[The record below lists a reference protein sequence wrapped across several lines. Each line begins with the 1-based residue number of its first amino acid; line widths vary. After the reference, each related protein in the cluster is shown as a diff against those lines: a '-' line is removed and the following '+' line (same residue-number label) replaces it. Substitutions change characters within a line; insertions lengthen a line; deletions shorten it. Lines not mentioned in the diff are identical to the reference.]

1 MKVLFAVNNDKIS
14 EAVIKK
20 YPKDYKELL
29 SYKNVYY
36 FNAILKEI
44 QNDKSY
50 DRIVISEDLE
60 PFVNTNH
67 DSIDNFLFNHLDK
80 ISDEAQGNDGKE
92 ISIILICS
100 ERRTFGSNILSKLF
114 SIGIYNALIGNDRS
128 MDNLCRLINRP
139 RTKKEAKLYYRI
151 DQATYESAVDNGEVS
166 ETEIQN
172 ILNHFKKLGKS
183 TDRYTDSFNNIAGQ
197 YTDDQLKLIIN
208 VLPMK
213 VKAVLEA
220 ESDKY
225 QSLMGTSSDE
235 RRNVAPVE
243 PGIRVN
249 TIGSGKDTNVSG
261 PIVIPSGVKR
271 FTGNARPVVPNNV
284 QAAPARPVQQVR
296 PEQKVERIPEIP
308 EGSVP
313 QKPQQPEQ
321 SQIRQTMQVTPKE
334 SILQSNNNPGRVIP
348 KNIAQRPNPVAQ
360 DPVVNHTVNR
370 PPVVPRTF
378 PDRPEKDASGL
389 IRTFPDAPGA
399 VKPKPI
405 VPESEEEKEPVVD
418 IEEPIETSIDD
429 VFVEEPDTQ
438 EVEVNEPQE
447 AKVNSGKKYTGTIA
461 QVKRTLIARRKVNPA
476 PVEPV
481 MPEVEQPEISP
492 LEPEVEEIEEVEDV
506 AAEEPRRGRGRPRK
520 PVSEEELNKPKG
532 KRGRPRKNMPE
543 EESSNL
549 DDLLGGIGAESSVLP
564 GLEDSEENSIL
575 PGLEEEESV
584 LPGLEDEEAESVLPG
599 LDETE
604 EDVLPGLEEEEVSD
618 EVVMPGLEDE
628 EEAADE
634 DLGTIPGLDDLEE
647 SEDNGVLPGLE
658 DEEADG
664 DAVDVNSLLADL
676 DEDSDSGNELPGLEE
691 DESALPGLEEDED
704 LGTIPGL
711 EDSEEASDDGMLP
724 GMDEESEE
732 AVIPGLDDEPE
743 YDDSIPGLDE
753 ETEYDD
759 TIPGLDEEQEDDGA
773 IPGLDEEQEDDGAI
787 PGLDEEQEYDDSIP
801 GLDEE
806 DEDLGAIPG
815 LEDNDDEYDQESN
828 AIESIKPQIDY
839 SMSSLNSLLSKDKKI
854 VAFVGATKNG
864 TSFLINNLAL
874 MFSMMG
880 IDVAILDMTQNK
892 NSYYLFTDSR
902 EELRKIA
909 YTSLSKLENGYAD
922 GIKFNKNL
930 TVYTGL
936 PSDGAVYENAE
947 PILSTLVQNH
957 SLILI
962 DTDFTTPPAYFASSQ
977 EIYLVQSMDILT
989 IQPLTAFL
997 RDLKFKGAWEPEKAR
1012 VVINKEVPIR
1022 ILSNKTIIG
1031 GMSRYNGPDMS
1042 VMTDLFNK
1050 DMVKACSIPF
1060 DEKVYAKYL
1069 ETLATCKLSIGSLPK
1084 QFRAKLQILGEMV
1097 YPRLNSKTSYSPT
1110 PDVGG
1115 MDYNGNNFSNDT
1127 NSTLNKMKKKF

>member
-20 YPKDYKELL
+20 YPKEYKELL

-67 DSIDNFLFNHLDK
+67 DSIDNFLFGHLDK

-100 ERRTFGSNILSKLF
+100 ERRTFGSSILSRLF
-114 SIGIYNALIGNDRS
+114 SIGIYNALIGNDRN
-128 MDNLCRLINRP
+128 MDNLCKLINRP
-139 RTKKEAKLYYRI
+139 RTKKEAKIYYRI
-151 DQATYESAVDNGEVS
+151 DQATYESVVDTGEVS

-183 TDRYTDSFNNIAGQ
+183 TDRYTDSFNNIAAQ

-213 VKAVLEA
+213 VKAVLEE

-225 QSLMGTSSDE
+225 QSLMGTSE
-235 RRNVAPVE
+235 EFKNKKKAEVTE

-249 TIGSGKDTNVSG
+249 TIGSGRETNISG
-261 PIVIPSGVKR
+261 PIVIPSGIKR
-271 FTGNARPVVPNNV
+271 FTGTKTVSTNSVVAPQEKTVVATEPTV
-284 QAAPARPVQQVR
+284 QEQPKQQVPVQKPIPAQQVPVQKQNPVQPIQEEVQPSKEVVR
-296 PEQKVERIPEIP
+296 PETQN
-308 EGSVP
+308 VP
-313 QKPQQPEQ
+313 QQ
-321 SQIRQTMQVTPKE
+321 SP
-334 SILQSNNNPGRVIP
+334 VIP
-348 KNIAQRPNPVAQ
+348 KNMGQKPNSIPQ
-360 DPVVNHTVNR
+360 DPMITRKEVVME
-370 PPVVPRTF
+370 PPKTENLEEVMSPKQ
-378 PDRPEKDASGL
+378 PEVLQHG
-389 IRTFPDAPGA
+389 
-399 VKPKPI
+399 
-405 VPESEEEKEPVVD
+405 
-418 IEEPIETSIDD
+418 ET
-429 VFVEEPDTQ
+429 
-438 EVEVNEPQE
+438 
-447 AKVNSGKKYTGTIA
+447 KKYTGTIS
-461 QVKRTLIARRKVNPA
+461 QVKRTLIARRK
-476 PVEPV
+476 PVSTEPIIQ
-481 MPEVEQPEISP
+481 EQPTIQDTLIDVSV
-492 LEPEVEEIEEVEDV
+492 PE
-506 AAEEPRRGRGRPRK
+506 AEENEELDDLMIDEPKRGRGRPRK
-520 PVSEEELNKPKG
+520 ILSEEELNKPKG
-532 KRGRPRKNMPE
+532 KRGRPRKNALE
-543 EESSNL
+543 EENEIDNLFSELGDSSE
-549 DDLLGGIGAESSVLP
+549 GSMLP
-564 GLEDSEENSIL
+564 GLDETEEDS
-575 PGLEEEESV
+575 GM
-584 LPGLEDEEAESVLPG
+584 LPGLEDEEENNEVLPG

-604 EDVLPGLEEEEVSD
+604 E
-618 EVVMPGLEDE
+618 ED
-628 EEAADE
+628 
-634 DLGTIPGLDDLEE
+634 GI
-647 SEDNGVLPGLE
+647 LPGLE
-658 DEEADG
+658 DEEDTNEVLPGLDETEEEDEALPGLEESEEEDEALPGLEESEEEDETLPELEESEEIDDG
-664 DAVDVNSLLADL
+664 MIPGLEESEEIDDGMIPGLEESEEIDDGMIPGLGETEETDDIAIPEKEEVEEDTTIPEPESDDITAIPGLDDVEEGEEVDVNSLLADL
-676 DEDSDSGNELPGLEE
+676 D
-691 DESALPGLEEDED
+691 DEND
-704 LGTIPGL
+704 
-711 EDSEEASDDGMLP
+711 ASLAGEDDGM
-724 GMDEESEE
+724 M
-732 AVIPGLDDEPE
+732 
-743 YDDSIPGLDE
+743 PGLDE
-753 ETEYDD
+753 NKDSVEEISESDD
-759 TIPGLDEEQEDDGA
+759 TEETLLPGMGFE
-773 IPGLDEEQEDDGAI
+773 
-787 PGLDEEQEYDDSIP
+787 
-801 GLDEE
+801 DEE
-806 DEDLGAIPG
+806 DPFATTNKE
-815 LEDNDDEYDQESN
+815 ESN
-828 AIESIKPQIDY
+828 AVESIKPQIDY
-839 SMSSLNSLLSKDKKI
+839 SMSNLNSLLSKDKKI

-864 TSFLINNLAL
+864 TSFIINNLAL

-909 YTSLSKLENGYAD
+909 YTSLSKLENGYAE

-936 PSDGAVYENAE
+936 PSDGTVYENAE

-1012 VVINKEVPIR
+1012 VIINKEVPIR

-1031 GMSRYNGPDMS
+1031 GMSRYNGPDMT

-1069 ETLATCKLSIGSLPK
+1069 ETLATCKLSISSLPK

-1097 YPRLNSKTSYSPT
+1097 YPRLNSKTSYNPSPNM
-1110 PDVGG
+1110 GG
-1115 MDYNGNNFSNDT
+1115 DNYNPGGNAFSNNT
-1127 NSTLNKMKKKF
+1127 NNILNKMKKNI

>member
-20 YPKDYKELL
+20 YPKEYKELL

-100 ERRTFGSNILSKLF
+100 ERRTFGSNILNKLF

-128 MDNLCRLINRP
+128 MDNLCKLINRP
-139 RTKKEAKLYYRI
+139 RTKKEAKVYYRI

-183 TDRYTDSFNNIAGQ
+183 TDRYTDSFNNIAAQ
-197 YTDDQLKLIIN
+197 YTDDQLKLIVN

-235 RRNVAPVE
+235 RRTVAPVE
-243 PGIRVN
+243 SGISVN
-249 TIGSGKDTNVSG
+249 TIGSGREPNING

-271 FTGNARPVVPNNV
+271 FTGGARPIVPNNTASKPQPTPKSVQQPVQQSQRPAV
-284 QAAPARPVQQVR
+284 QAVSQQKAVQQAVAQQRPTQSVAQNQVQQRPVQTQPVQQPQVAQVR
-296 PEQKVERIPEIP
+296 KT
-308 EGSVP
+308 P
-313 QKPQQPEQ
+313 QAVQGGP
-321 SQIRQTMQVTPKE
+321 
-334 SILQSNNNPGRVIP
+334 VIP
-348 KNIAQRPNPVAQ
+348 KNMAQRVSPVAQ
-360 DPVVNHTVNR
+360 NPVVNQPVA
-370 PPVVPRTF
+370 PVV
-378 PDRPEKDASGL
+378 
-389 IRTFPDAPGA
+389 
-399 VKPKPI
+399 
-405 VPESEEEKEPVVD
+405 EEEPEMENPLIDDLFVDEPVEENEIVENPMVEEEETND
-418 IEEPIETSIDD
+418 IDELEVQEEPVAREQPLPH
-429 VFVEEPDTQ
+429 EE
-438 EVEVNEPQE
+438 
-447 AKVNSGKKYTGTIA
+447 GKRYTGTIA
-461 QVKRTLIARRKVNPA
+461 QVKRTLIARRKVNPVPA
-476 PVEPV
+476 VPSV
-481 MPEVEQPEISP
+481 
-492 LEPEVEEIEEVEDV
+492 PEVEEVDEPEEE
-506 AAEEPRRGRGRPRK
+506 AIEEPRRGRGRPRK
-520 PVSEEELNKPKG
+520 IVPEEELNKPKG
-532 KRGRPRKNMPE
+532 KRGRPRKNAPE
-543 EESSNL
+543 EENNL
-549 DDLLGGIGAESSVLP
+549 DDLLGEIGNS
-564 GLEDSEENSIL
+564 SEEEVMM
-575 PGLEEEESV
+575 PGV
-584 LPGLEDEEAESVLPG
+584 
-599 LDETE
+599 E
-604 EDVLPGLEEEEVSD
+604 EDVLPGLEENEEI
-618 EVVMPGLEDE
+618 L
-628 EEAADE
+628 
-634 DLGTIPGLDDLEE
+634 PGLDDSSYEE
-647 SEDNGVLPGLE
+647 EPEETMLPGMEYEEETELPGLDDIEEDNGVLPGVEE
-658 DEEADG
+658 DNDEGEE
-664 DAVDVNSLLADL
+664 VDVNSLLAGL
-676 DEDSDSGNELPGLEE
+676 DDDTSTSLPGLEDEVE
-691 DESALPGLEEDED
+691 DDGILPGLDDTEENDGMLPGLDSTDDED
-704 LGTIPGL
+704 FGAIPGL
-711 EDSEEASDDGMLP
+711 DDTEEDDGMLP
-724 GMDEESEE
+724 GLD
-732 AVIPGLDDEPE
+732 GTDDENF
-743 YDDSIPGLDE
+743 
-753 ETEYDD
+753 
-759 TIPGLDEEQEDDGA
+759 GA
-773 IPGLDEEQEDDGAI
+773 IPGLDDIEEDDGMLPGLDNADDEDFGAI
-787 PGLDEEQEYDDSIP
+787 PGLDGSNYEEEPEEETMLP
-801 GLDEE
+801 GMGFDEE
-806 DEDLGAIPG
+806 DEDPFAT
-815 LEDNDDEYDQESN
+815 NNNASQESN

-839 SMSSLNSLLSKDKKI
+839 SMSNLNSLLSKDKKI
-854 VAFVGATKNG
+854 VAFLGATKNG

-936 PSDGAVYENAE
+936 PSDDTVYENAE

-989 IQPLTAFL
+989 IQPLTSFL

-1069 ETLATCKLSIGSLPK
+1069 ETLATCKLSISSLPK

-1097 YPRLNSKTSYSPT
+1097 YPRLNSKTNYSPS
-1110 PDVGG
+1110 PDMGG
-1115 MDYNGNNFSNDT
+1115 ASYNPNGNAFSNDT
-1127 NSTLNKMKKKF
+1127 NNILNKMKKKF

>member
-1 MKVLFAVNNDKIS
+1 
-14 EAVIKK
+14 
-20 YPKDYKELL
+20 
-29 SYKNVYY
+29 
-36 FNAILKEI
+36 
-44 QNDKSY
+44 
-50 DRIVISEDLE
+50 
-60 PFVNTNH
+60 
-67 DSIDNFLFNHLDK
+67 
-80 ISDEAQGNDGKE
+80 
-92 ISIILICS
+92 LICT

-225 QSLMGTSSDE
+225 QSLMGTSSNE
-235 RRNVAPVE
+235 RRTVAPVE
-243 PGIRVN
+243 PGISVN
-249 TIGSGKDTNVSG
+249 TIGSGKSNNVSG

-271 FTGNARPVVPNNV
+271 FTGGARPVVPNNTAQV
-284 QAAPARPVQQVR
+284 APQRQAPQVIPESKKQQSINPGTPVQQR
-296 PEQKVERIPEIP
+296 TQ
-308 EGSVP
+308 
-313 QKPQQPEQ
+313 QQPV
-321 SQIRQTMQVTPKE
+321 RQTVQATPKD
-334 SILQSNNNPGRVIP
+334 SILQSNDNQGRVIP
-348 KNIAQRPNPVAQ
+348 RNMAQRQAPVAKE
-360 DPVVNHTVNR
+360 PVVNNTVNR

-378 PDRPEKDASGL
+378 PDRPVKDASGL

-399 VKPKPI
+399 VKPKA
-405 VPESEEEKEPVVD
+405 VVEETVEKEPVVD
-418 IEEPIETSIDD
+418 IEEPIVDIEEP
-429 VFVEEPDTQ
+429 VEKVMQEPVEEST
-438 EVEVNEPQE
+438 
-447 AKVNSGKKYTGTIA
+447 AKSNTNGHRYTGTIA
-461 QVKRTLIARRKVNPA
+461 QVKRTLIARRKVT
-476 PVEPV
+476 PVEPAIPMKV
-481 MPEVEQPEISP
+481 K
-492 LEPEVEEIEEVEDV
+492 EPEDVQEPVQEAYDETEVDNNL
-506 AAEEPRRGRGRPRK
+506 EEPRRGRGRPKK

-532 KRGRPRKNMPE
+532 KRGRPRKNAPE
-543 EESSNL
+543 EGNPDL
-549 DDLLGGIGAESSVLP
+549 DDLLNGIGTDET
-564 GLEDSEENSIL
+564 
-575 PGLEEEESV
+575 V
-584 LPGLEDEEAESVLPG
+584 LPGLEDEEDNVLPG
-599 LDETE
+599 LEEASEGDVLPGLEETDEEDILPGLEETNE
-604 EDVLPGLEEEEVSD
+604 EDVLPGLEEASEE
-618 EVVMPGLEDE
+618 
-628 EEAADE
+628 
-634 DLGTIPGLDDLEE
+634 
-647 SEDNGVLPGLE
+647 GVLPGLE
-658 DEEADG
+658 ETSEEDVLPEMEDEVLDDTVVPSLEDEPEEDEDLGSIPGLDDIEEQEDENTLPELENKEPDG
-664 DAVDVNSLLADL
+664 EDVDVNSLLADL
-676 DEDSDSGNELPGLEE
+676 DEDSNDSTN
-691 DESALPGLEEDED
+691 ALPGLEDGEEQEDDGMLSGLEDADED
-704 LGTIPGL
+704 LESIPGL
-711 EDSEEASDDGMLP
+711 EEEQ
-724 GMDEESEE
+724 
-732 AVIPGLDDEPE
+732 E
-743 YDDSIPGLDE
+743 YDE
-753 ETEYDD
+753 
-759 TIPGLDEEQEDDGA
+759 TIPGLDEEQENDEV
-773 IPGLDEEQEDDGAI
+773 IPGLDEEEQEDDGML
-787 PGLDEEQEYDDSIP
+787 PGLD
-801 GLDEE
+801 GEE

-815 LEDNDDEYDQESN
+815 LDDIDNEYDQESD

-854 VAFVGATKNG
+854 VSFVGATKNG

-962 DTDFTTPPAYFASSQ
+962 DTDFTTPPTYFASSQ

-1097 YPRLNSKTSYSPT
+1097 YPRLNSKTSYSPS
-1110 PDVGG
+1110 PDMGG
-1115 MDYNGNNFSNDT
+1115 MDYSANNFSNDT
-1127 NSTLNKMKKKF
+1127 NSTLNKMKRKF

>member
-1 MKVLFAVNNDKIS
+1 MKHN
-14 EAVIKK
+14 
-20 YPKDYKELL
+20 
-29 SYKNVYY
+29 
-36 FNAILKEI
+36 
-44 QNDKSY
+44 
-50 DRIVISEDLE
+50 
-60 PFVNTNH
+60 
-67 DSIDNFLFNHLDK
+67 
-80 ISDEAQGNDGKE
+80 GNDGKE

-128 MDNLCRLINRP
+128 MDNLCKLINRP

-220 ESDKY
+220 ESPKY
-225 QSLMGTSSDE
+225 QSLMGTSGEE
-235 RRNVAPVE
+235 RRRVAPAE
-243 PGIRVN
+243 PGISVN
-249 TIGSGKDTNVSG
+249 TIGSGRENNVSG
-261 PIVIPSGVKR
+261 PIVIPSGMKR
-271 FTGNARPVVPNNV
+271 FTGGARPIIPNNTANTAQSRPIQAGVQAQAQAPQQRQEQVQRQQLQRTQVQPRPVVQPE
-284 QAAPARPVQQVR
+284 PVQKDTLLQN
-296 PEQKVERIPEIP
+296 PN
-308 EGSVP
+308 
-313 QKPQQPEQ
+313 Q
-321 SQIRQTMQVTPKE
+321 S
-334 SILQSNNNPGRVIP
+334 GRVIP
-348 KNIAQRPNPVAQ
+348 RNMGQRQESVQEQPVQ
-360 DPVVNHTVNR
+360 RVQR
-370 PPVVPRTF
+370 QPVVPRTF
-378 PDRPEKDASGL
+378 PDRPVKDADGL

-399 VKPKPI
+399 VKQRPVVQEPI
-405 VPESEEEKEPVVD
+405 VEEEPEPIVD
-418 IEEPIETSIDD
+418 IEEPIEEPM
-429 VFVEEPDTQ
+429 EEEVVPVPEVQQ
-438 EVEVNEPQE
+438 EQKAPSTNGQR
-447 AKVNSGKKYTGTIA
+447 YTGTIA
-461 QVKRTLIARRKVNPA
+461 QVKRTLIARRKANPVVAA
-476 PVEPV
+476 PVTPVAPVVTPEPEPV
-481 MPEVEQPEISP
+481 
-492 LEPEVEEIEEVEDV
+492 EEVPEMEEEV
-506 AAEEPRRGRGRPRK
+506 MAEEPRRGRGRPRK
-520 PVSEEELNKPKG
+520 PVTEEDLKPKG
-532 KRGRPRKNMPE
+532 KRGRPRKNPLE
-543 EESSNL
+543 ENSL
-549 DDLLGGIGAESSVLP
+549 DDLLGGIGVNPEPADSEVMMP
-564 GLEDSEENSIL
+564 GLEDD
-575 PGLEEEESV
+575 V
-584 LPGLEDEEAESVLPG
+584 LPGLEDEPAEEEGMLPGLEDDFEEPVVEEEEDGFLPG
-599 LDETE
+599 LDDVEPAEEPTE
-604 EDVLPGLEEEEVSD
+604 DDGMLPGLEEED
-618 EVVMPGLEDE
+618 
-628 EEAADE
+628 
-634 DLGTIPGLDDLEE
+634 DDL
-647 SEDNGVLPGLE
+647 GVLPGLDDIE
-658 DEEADG
+658 PMEEEPAG
-664 DAVDVNSLLADL
+664 EEVDVNSLLAGL
-676 DEDSDSGNELPGLEE
+676 DDEEDSSASLPGLE
-691 DESALPGLEEDED
+691 DEPVQEEEALPGLEDD
-704 LGTIPGL
+704 Y
-711 EDSEEASDDGMLP
+711 DDYDDGMLP
-724 GMDEESEE
+724 GLDDVEE
-732 AVIPGLDDEPE
+732 APEEDDGML
-743 YDDSIPGLDE
+743 PGLDE
-753 ETEYDD
+753 DIYAEDSEEETMLPGMGFEDEVETVEDPFAMPSSDDDYDD
-759 TIPGLDEEQEDDGA
+759 GYINNDMDNYGSSNVQEE
-773 IPGLDEEQEDDGAI
+773 
-787 PGLDEEQEYDDSIP
+787 
-801 GLDEE
+801 
-806 DEDLGAIPG
+806 
-815 LEDNDDEYDQESN
+815 N

-839 SMSSLNSLLSKDKKI
+839 SMSNLNSLLSKDKKI

-880 IDVAILDMTQNK
+880 IDTAILDMTQNK

-936 PSDGAVYENAE
+936 PLDAAVYENAE

-957 SLILI
+957 SLVLI

-1069 ETLATCKLSIGSLPK
+1069 ETLATCKLSISSLPK

-1097 YPRLNSKTSYSPT
+1097 YPRLNSKTSYSPS
-1110 PDVGG
+1110 PDMGG
-1115 MDYNGNNFSNDT
+1115 MNYNPMGNGFSNDT
-1127 NSTLNKMKKKF
+1127 NNTLNKMKRKF

>member
-20 YPKDYKELL
+20 YPKEYRELL

-60 PFVNTNH
+60 PFVNANN
-67 DSIDNFLFNHLDK
+67 DSIDNFLFSHLDK

-100 ERRTFGSNILSKLF
+100 ERRTFGSNILSRLF

-128 MDNLCRLINRP
+128 MDNLCKLINRP
-139 RTKKEAKLYYRI
+139 RTKKEAKIYYRI
-151 DQATYESAVDNGEVS
+151 DQATYESAADTGEVS

-225 QSLMGTSSDE
+225 QSLMGTKGE
-235 RRNVAPVE
+235 NKVNKKVMPNE
-243 PGIRVN
+243 PGISVN
-249 TIGSGKDTNVSG
+249 TIGSGRETNISG
-261 PIVIPSGVKR
+261 PIVIPSGIKKFIGAKTMPTNNAPVHEPVKQVQQ
-271 FTGNARPVVPNNV
+271 VVQPKVEKV
-284 QAAPARPVQQVR
+284 QQVAQPKVEQVQQVAQPKVEQVQQVVQPRVEPVQQQG
-296 PEQKVERIPEIP
+296 P
-308 EGSVP
+308 
-313 QKPQQPEQ
+313 
-321 SQIRQTMQVTPKE
+321 
-334 SILQSNNNPGRVIP
+334 VIP
-348 KNIAQRPNPVAQ
+348 KNMGQRTNPVVQ
-360 DPVVNHTVNR
+360 DDPMVMRKDDTVDRKTVPQSPVSSQTQIPVVNAHII
-370 PPVVPRTF
+370 
-378 PDRPEKDASGL
+378 D
-389 IRTFPDAPGA
+389 
-399 VKPKPI
+399 
-405 VPESEEEKEPVVD
+405 ESKR
-418 IEEPIETSIDD
+418 
-429 VFVEEPDTQ
+429 
-438 EVEVNEPQE
+438 
-447 AKVNSGKKYTGTIA
+447 YTGTIE
-461 QVKRTLIARRKVNPA
+461 QVKRTLVARRKVNPVQSSEEA
-476 PVEPV
+476 QPIQQQLEDVFVPDVE
-481 MPEVEQPEISP
+481 E
-492 LEPEVEEIEEVEDV
+492 EVEENIIDEH
-506 AAEEPRRGRGRPRK
+506 RRGRGRPRK
-520 PVSEEELNKPKG
+520 ILSEEELNKPKG
-532 KRGRPRKNMPE
+532 KRGRPRKVIPGE
-543 EESSNL
+543 ENNL
-549 DDLLGGIGAESSVLP
+549 NSLLGGLGDSS
-564 GLEDSEENSIL
+564 DD
-575 PGLEEEESV
+575 
-584 LPGLEDEEAESVLPG
+584 EDEIMMPG
-599 LDETE
+599 LDEEENTILPGVEDNDSDEILPGVEDSDSDEILPGVEESDSDEMLPGVEDSASDEMLPGVEDSDSDEMIPGVEDSDSDEILPGVEDSDSDEILPGVEENDSDKMLSDVNSTETEEVDVNNLLAGLDDEDDEASPDLDEADE
-604 EDVLPGLEEEEVSD
+604 EDV
-618 EVVMPGLEDE
+618 
-628 EEAADE
+628 A
-634 DLGTIPGLDDLEE
+634 IPGLDEA
-647 SEDNGVLPGLE
+647 
-658 DEEADG
+658 DEED
-664 DAVDVNSLLADL
+664 
-676 DEDSDSGNELPGLEE
+676 
-691 DESALPGLEEDED
+691 
-704 LGTIPGL
+704 
-711 EDSEEASDDGMLP
+711 
-724 GMDEESEE
+724 
-732 AVIPGLDDEPE
+732 AVIPGLDEADEE
-743 YDDSIPGLDE
+743 DAVIPGLDE
-753 ETEYDD
+753 A
-759 TIPGLDEEQEDDGA
+759 GEEDVA
-773 IPGLDEEQEDDGAI
+773 
-787 PGLDEEQEYDDSIP
+787 IP

-806 DEDLGAIPG
+806 DEAIPG
-815 LEDNDDEYDQESN
+815 LDEAGEEDVVIPGLDEADEEDEAIPGLDEADEEDVTIPGLDESDEETILPGMGFDNEEESN

-839 SMSSLNSLLSKDKKI
+839 SMSNLNSLLSKDKKI
-854 VAFVGATKNG
+854 VAFVGSTKNG
-864 TSFLINNLAL
+864 TSFIINNLAL

-880 IDVAILDMTQNK
+880 IDVAILDMTQNR

-909 YTSLSKLENGYAD
+909 YTSLSKLENGYAE

-936 PSDGAVYENAE
+936 PADGAVYENAE

-962 DTDFTTPPAYFASSQ
+962 DTDFNTPPAYFASSQ

-1022 ILSNKTIIG
+1022 ILSSKTIIG
-1031 GMSRYNGPDMS
+1031 GMSRYNGPDMT

-1069 ETLATCKLSIGSLPK
+1069 ETLATCKLSISSLPK

-1097 YPRLNSKTSYSPT
+1097 YPRLNSKTSYNPSPNM
-1110 PDVGG
+1110 GG
-1115 MDYNGNNFSNDT
+1115 ENYNPGGNAFSSDT
-1127 NSTLNKMKKKF
+1127 NNILNKMKNKF